1 MLARGGCCATDLV
14 AARDSQRVTTGDVR
28 HTDSPADARG
38 GTMKLVSD
46 RTLPPDTL
54 RRLVAIAPD
63 LTIVT
68 VPQSDRQRFLLA
80 VEEADVVVGSDR
92 ARGY

>member
-1 MLARGGCCATDLV
+1 
-14 AARDSQRVTTGDVR
+14 
-28 HTDSPADARG
+28 
-38 GTMKLVSD
+38 MKLVSD